1 MRMTY
6 QGTDITPYAAIEAC
20 VYRDA
25 SVDRMDTLDMVLGH
39 AEAWARWQPQVDD
52 AVRIVTDDGLDTG
65 TLYLCAVQ
73 PQGRRYRLIA
83 SGLPAAARRRA
94 WGTWQNITLAQVA
107 ESCALEGGVRAALYG
122 VEGAIRYPFL
132 LRRNEGP
139 AAFLSRLGR
148 CEGFA
153 VKATG
158 GRLCAI
164 GFDWA
169 RGRDAVQRIALD
181 VGQDG
186 VTLTRLAA
194 ERVRTLAVLS
204 PWAQAAATDTGAPEG
219 AARTLAMPVRDAAQA
234 ARWARGL
241 LLDINRG
248 AEALTITSTLNP
260 ALYAMARVDIED
272 AAAGGA
278 WLVDDVEHDLIRRT
292 TRARCLR
299 AIDTI
304 R

>member
-1 MRMTY
+1 M
-6 QGTDITPYAAIEAC
+6 
-20 VYRDA
+20 
-25 SVDRMDTLDMVLGH
+25 
-39 AEAWARWQPQVDD
+39 
-52 AVRIVTDDGLDTG
+52 
-65 TLYLCAVQ
+65 
-73 PQGRRYRLIA
+73 
-83 SGLPAAARRRA
+83 
-94 WGTWQNITLAQVA
+94 A

-304 R
+304 S